1 MQIRVKYQGLG
12 LVWWNSER
20 FCTEQRFHCY
30 QDMISVVDIGDDVMP
45 RLEPHE
51 INLPISSHLPLATIL
66 PLYQD
71 GQMQK
76 KCIDPWFL
84 WFLPG
89 LPNMTLPQSINYLQ
103 HGGFQ
108 EYLYWAW
115 IHISMSWLEL
125 TPIYHQ
131 SFLSNHILTTCSR
144 GWCRLYWSV
153 AMSCTQLLRTTNGD
167 GLNFTGCG

>member
-20 FCTEQRFHCY
+20 FCTEQRFLCY

-45 RLEPHE
+45 VW
-51 INLPISSHLPLATIL
+51 NLMLPFATIL
-66 PLYQD
+66 PVYQD
-71 GQMQK
+71 GQMQE
-76 KCIDPWFL
+76 KCIDPGFL
-84 WFLPG
+84 WFWPG

-153 AMSCTQLLRTTNGD
+153 AMSCPQLLRTTNGD